1 MKSLDT
7 FYLFWRSPGD
17 CTTALLRNGRESLV
31 LPPPTVYGLNATRFE
46 WGYGGIGPGVTTE
59 VLLADFLEED
69 EGRARELAWQVKT
82 RLIAKLP
89 LKGAVVT
96 ASELLWVVTESEDER
111 GGVKRI
117 AATETEAETHEVSRL
132 LRLLM
137 FGTWN
142 RRGRGDHHAP

>member
-17 CTTALLRNGRESLV
+17 RTTALLRNGREPLV

-59 VLLADFLEED
+59 VLLADFPED
-69 EGRARELAWQVKT
+69 EGRALELAWQVKT

-96 ASELLWVVTESEDER
+96 ASELLWVVTEIEDER
-111 GGVKRI
+111 AGVKRI
-117 AATETEAETHEVSRL
+117 AATETEAESHEVSRL
-132 LRLLM
+132 LRLLK
-137 FGTWN
+137 FGG
-142 RRGRGDHHAP
+142 RGHRGRGDHHAP